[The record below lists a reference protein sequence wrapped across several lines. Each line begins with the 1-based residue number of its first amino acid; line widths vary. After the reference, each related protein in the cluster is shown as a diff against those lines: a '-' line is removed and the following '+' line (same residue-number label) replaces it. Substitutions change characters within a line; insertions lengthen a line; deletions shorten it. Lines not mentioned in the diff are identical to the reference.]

1 MCSIGIHYVFIKY
14 SLISLGSPSYRPE
27 YLDDSGTGA
36 LLAAPLLDEL
46 HETPGV
52 DEPDMPRGWTACN
65 LLGLQDPVYSYTYI
79 YIYVE
84 RDCIYI
90 YIILY
95 YIYMIGD
102 KIGHKLGNYP
112 WWYNFMGIPL
122 GNNMGV
128 HIHTYTILDLKN
140 IYKKKNKWG
149 MTIGQNLWNPRVN
162 SHHISWEFLML
173 MFLICKTKAQM
184 QGSLSHLA
192 GFLQCLRKI
201 LDVDPQKIYGSIG
214 LDTSPHRYGSSQI
227 GPHLQVNMATMSVV
241 CGYQNSLTC
250 AHSVGEHVAAV
261 GKPHHQKKIDE
272 LRMWRPPQLGG

>member
-1 MCSIGIHYVFIKY
+1 MI
-14 SLISLGSPSYRPE
+14 LGLVPFLQLRFLMNSMKPQVWMN
-27 YLDDSGTGA
+27 LTC
-36 LLAAPLLDEL
+36 
-46 HETPGV
+46 HV
-52 DEPDMPRGWTACN
+52 DEQLVICWAYKILYIR
-65 LLGLQDPVYSYTYI
+65 VYI

-90 YIILY
+90 LYHIIYTWLGTSLGINLGTIHGDITSWEY
-95 YIYMIGD
+95 HWETTWGYIYI
-102 KIGHKLGNYP
+102 
-112 WWYNFMGIPL
+112 
-122 GNNMGV
+122 
-128 HIHTYTILDLKN
+128 HIQYWISRIFT
-140 IYKKKNKWG
+140 KKNKWG

-173 MFLICKTKAQM
+173 MFLICKNKAQM

-261 GKPHHQKKIDE
+261 GKPHHQKK
-272 LRMWRPPQLGG
+272 